1 VSLSRLARQDLRQ
14 ARDYYDQQRAGLGRR
29 WVLAVVDALDAI
41 VARPGSFPV
50 VHADL
55 RRAIVK
61 RFPYG
66 VFFRTAQEDIRVV
79 AILHLHRDPGTWRRR

>member
-1 VSLSRLARQDLRQ
+1 MSGDARDDLRQ
-14 ARDYYDQQRAGLGRR
+14 VRDYYEQQRESLGRR
-29 WVLAVVDALDAI
+29 FVSAVVDAIDVI
-41 VARPGSFPV
+41 TERPGSFPQ

-66 VFFRTAQEDIRVV
+66 VFFRVVGDVVRVV
-79 AILHLHRDPGTWRRR
+79 AIIHLHRDPGAWRRRT

>member
-1 VSLSRLARQDLRQ
+1 MSAEARSDLRQ
-14 ARDYYDQQRAGLGRR
+14 AMEYYQQQRQDLGNRF
-29 WVLAVVDALDAI
+29 VSAVVDALEVITD
-41 VARPGSFPV
+41 RPGSFPQ

-66 VFFRTAQEDIRVV
+66 VFFRIIADVVRVV
-79 AILHLHRDPGTWRRR
+79 AIMHLHRDPGTWRRRA